1 MATKVYESTTI
12 TFFDGEQKYITPLK
26 IKHLRPFLDIF
37 NKIKEVTDE
46 DEDVLDLL
54 LDCGV
59 VAMRQYYPEI
69 DTKEKLEDII
79 DMKTLHEI
87 LDIAAGIST
96 ENKDKADSNIKND
109 KKDDGAEWKDLD
121 LAALE
126 SEAFLL
132 GIWKDYEEL
141 ESSLCLSELTA
152 ILNAKRD
159 ADYADKKFMASIQG
173 IDLDDQ
179 NGTSK
184 KEQDPW
190 EAMKARVFGAP
201 AADSNDITSFSGKK
215 AADAGFGI
223 GMGIGYKDLRAS

>member
-1 MATKVYESTTI
+1 MATKIYESTTI
-12 TFFDGEQKYITPLK
+12 TFFNGEQRYVTPLK

-37 NKIKEVTDE
+37 NKIKDIKDDGV
-46 DEDVLDLL
+46 DVLDLL
-54 LDCGV
+54 LECGV

-69 DTKEKLEDII
+69 DTKEKLEDSI

-96 ENKDKADSNIKND
+96 EDKENAEKKESSGKEDSGTD
-109 KKDDGAEWKDLD
+109 WKDLD

-132 GIWKDYEEL
+132 GIWKDYEDL
-141 ESSLCLSELTA
+141 ESSLSLSELTA

-159 ADYADKKFMASIQG
+159 ADYADKKFLASIQG
-173 IDLDDQ
+173 IDLDEQ
-179 NGTSK
+179 NGGSK

-201 AADSNDITSFSGKK
+201 AGDPNDITNFQGKK
-215 AADAGFGI
+215 AAEAGFGI